1 MLQNFFTVLIIAFK
15 VQYSI
20 ETSYYVSLVLCAYES
35 QVRKSLKGVLFIE
48 YFFSKHDVTDGTWV
62 VMPRGF
68 YVESLLLM

>member
-20 ETSYYVSLVLCAYES
+20 ETSYYVPLVLFAYQS
-35 QVRKSLKGVLFIE
+35 QVRKSLKGVYLLNT
-48 YFFSKHDVTDGTWV
+48 FSKHDVTDGTRV
-62 VMPRGF
+62 VIPRGL